1 MNAARAY
8 TRATQETASKER
20 LMVLLFE
27 AALKHMRQGGA
38 LLEQLKQADAAKV
51 LTKARDIVVH
61 LSATLDTELAP
72 ELAKTLGQ
80 VYVFVSWRLAHAA
93 TYHDVKAAREAEKA
107 FAPIVEGFQ
116 AAVASLQAEAGPR

>member
-1 MNAARAY
+1 MNASRAY

-27 AALKHMRQGGA
+27 AALRHIRQGA
-38 LLEQLKQADAAKV
+38 VLIEQRKAADATTA
-51 LTKARDIVVH
+51 LTKAQDIVIN
-61 LSATLDTELAP
+61 LSATLDTTRAP
-72 ELAKTLGQ
+72 ALAKTLGD

-93 TYHDVKAAREAEKA
+93 AYQDLKAAREAEKA

-116 AAVASLQAEAGPR
+116 AAVASLQGQVGAP

>member
-1 MNAARAY
+1 MNASRAY

-27 AALKHMRQGGA
+27 AALKHMRQGAA
-38 LLEQLKQADAAKV
+38 LLEQKKATDAEV
-51 LTKARDIVVH
+51 VITKARDIVVH
-61 LSATLDTELAP
+61 LSATLDTTRAP
-72 ELAKTLGQ
+72 ELAKTLGN

-93 TYHDVKAAREAEKA
+93 MFHELKAVREAEKA

-116 AAVASLQAEAGPR
+116 TAVASLQGEAGAP